1 METPL
6 IAKKLFNRMRRH
18 LPPQK
23 SRKRI
28 SDRKVLS
35 GIFWIII
42 TGSAWRQLPEFFG
55 KWTTIYS
62 RFMRWS
68 KTGIFEK
75 IFKIFA
81 KRVKKRC
88 NAMIDSTYVRAHR
101 TASICACEDKDRK
114 IETSRGGKT
123 TKIHILCNEDGIP
136 FDYLITGGNVYDVK
150 VALDLLGMHPITGLI
165 ADKAYGSK
173 ELRNELE
180 RRNIEICIPPKS
192 NANTPWPYDKK
203 SYKKRHKIENIFAR
217 LKDPKGIALRMCRCA
232 HTFSSFVCLTLIKL
246 YF

>member
-6 IAKKLFNRMRRH
+6 ISKKLFNRIRRH
-18 LPPQK
+18 LPEQK

-28 SDRKVLS
+28 SERKVLS
-35 GIFWIII
+35 GIFWVII
-42 TGSAWRQLPEFFG
+42 TGSAWLQILELFG

-62 RFMRWS
+62 RFKRWS
-68 KTGIFEK
+68 KAGIFKK
-75 IFKIFA
+75 IFEIFT

-88 NAMIDSTYVRAHR
+88 HAMMDSTYVKAHR
-101 TASICACEDKDRK
+101 AASICACEDKDRK
-114 IETSRGGKT
+114 IGTSRGGKT

-136 FDYLITGGNVYDVK
+136 YEFLITGGQVHDVK
-150 VALDLLGMHPITGLI
+150 VALKLLGMHPIKGLI

-173 ELRNELE
+173 EVRDELE

-192 NANTPWPYDKK
+192 NNKSPWLYDKK
-203 SYKKRHKIENIFAR
+203 LYKKRYNVENIFAR
-217 LKDPKGIALRMCRCA
+217 LKDPKGIALRTCRCA
-232 HTFSSFVCLTLIKL
+232 HTIKSFVCLTLIRL

>member
-1 METPL
+1 
-6 IAKKLFNRMRRH
+6 MRRH
-18 LPPQK
+18 LPVQK

-35 GIFWIII
+35 GIFWVIL
-42 TGSAWRQLPEFFG
+42 TGSAWRQLPEIFG

-62 RFMRWS
+62 RFKRWS
-68 KTGIFEK
+68 KAGIFDK

-88 NAMIDSTYVRAHR
+88 HAMMDSTYVKAHR
-101 TASICACEDKDRK
+101 TASICACGDKNRK
-114 IETSRGGKT
+114 IGTSRGAKT
-123 TKIHILCNEDGIP
+123 TKIHILCNEEGIP
-136 FDYLITGGNVYDVK
+136 FDFLITGGQVHDVK
-150 VALDLLGMHPITGLI
+150 VALELLGMHPIKGLI

-173 ELRNELE
+173 AVREELE
-180 RRNIEICIPPKS
+180 RRNITICIPPKS
-192 NANTPWPYDKK
+192 NRKSPWSYDKK
-203 SYKKRHKIENIFAR
+203 LYKKRHKVENIFAR

-232 HTFSSFVCLTLIKL
+232 YTFTSFVSLTLIKL